1 MRYLLD
7 VILVI
12 ILIANIKEGTMN
24 PRYRLLHKKDGTYVL
39 QKEMTGAYVDEKGE
53 THYTQYLEDIPT
65 EEEQ

>member
-1 MRYLLD
+1 
-7 VILVI
+7 
-12 ILIANIKEGTMN
+12 MN